1 MKDDILKHL
10 GSQQIFD
17 PELFKKLTEK
27 QFNLKVFDKSIS
39 YRTVNYWD
47 EKGYLLFERDKDE
60 TEWRKLSF
68 VDYIWLRMLDELR
81 KMGIAVEPV
90 VGVLFR
96 EFGIREDEIEE
107 LSLDQY
113 ASLKQMPFDE
123 IVKKV
128 DKEMISERFCLLLV
142 NIIAYR
148 VKLAIRIF
156 NDGEFAQ
163 LYSNPDFHGIVVK
176 SFQKERQ
183 VKTENDNY
191 QSFISISIANLI
203 SEYVESKD
211 LDNIVSLSLLTD
223 AEAELMNHVRNK
235 ELHEITISFAEGKP
249 TRLKLTEVDYNADI
263 AKRIC
268 EDMMGRE
275 YVECNY
281 TTNTKKQ
288 VTFKR
293 TTKVNL

>member
-128 DKEMISERFCLLLV
+128 DKEMISER
-142 NIIAYR
+142 
-148 VKLAIRIF
+148 
-156 NDGEFAQ
+156 
-163 LYSNPDFHGIVVK
+163 
-176 SFQKERQ
+176 
-183 VKTENDNY
+183 
-191 QSFISISIANLI
+191 
-203 SEYVESKD
+203 
-211 LDNIVSLSLLTD
+211 
-223 AEAELMNHVRNK
+223 
-235 ELHEITISFAEGKP
+235 
-249 TRLKLTEVDYNADI
+249 
-263 AKRIC
+263 
-268 EDMMGRE
+268 
-275 YVECNY
+275 
-281 TTNTKKQ
+281 
-288 VTFKR
+288 
-293 TTKVNL
+293 